1 MTGADLRAARRAAGL
16 SQIVLAQRAGIG
28 RHAVQYHEAR
38 DRLDLRGWAI
48 GRMRKV
54 LGTAALPDQS
64 HQYRAHAGWGD
75 NFTEAERAALG
86 ARIAALAEREA
97 QRATHRSV
105 RCGAKTRKGTAC
117 RHKSEPGKLRCKFHG
132 GMSTGARTPEGRAR
146 IAEAQRRRWA
156 RWREARQD

>member
-97 QRATHRSV
+97 QRAAQRAGRELPRRSGGAGHGGGKLDRIEAAS
-105 RCGAKTRKGTAC
+105 RCGRRGQMGDGC
-117 RHKSEPGKLRCKFHG
+117 RVFPAYKL
-132 GMSTGARTPEGRAR
+132 
-146 IAEAQRRRWA
+146 A
-156 RWREARQD
+156 RWGLTPTLP